1 MEESRLIEKIIHLL
15 AMLKSSFMLVVILV
29 MLIVSSIVLINAT
42 NKDKKNIIL
51 SIISIILMP
60 IILFILFNQTFLNL
74 LDRGMHYI
82 VKSIYFP
89 DMGLYI
95 ITVIL
100 ANIII
105 IKKLKTRK
113 PDLKLFI
120 NVIFYNIITVLFA
133 LMLVN
138 LKDVIINNN
147 IYLNKNIKTILELN
161 AFLNIIWYT
170 LILINNI
177 VIKDKEEEKVKVI
190 YKEKI
195 MENNNQEVKRKEP
208 FTKEEYMLIL
218 DLLKDYYDKE
228 NKSQH

>member
-1 MEESRLIEKIIHLL
+1 MEELGLIDKIINLL
-15 AMLKSSFMLVVILV
+15 AMLKSPFMLVVILV
-29 MLIVSSIVLINAT
+29 MLLVSSIVLINAT

-60 IILFILFNQTFLNL
+60 IILFILYNQTFLNL
-74 LDRGMHYI
+74 LDKGMHYL

-105 IKKLKTRK
+105 IKKLKNSK
-113 PDLKLFI
+113 PDIKLFI
-120 NVIFYNIITVLFA
+120 NVIFYNMITILFA

-138 LKDVIINNN
+138 LQDIVINNN
-147 IYLNKNIKTILELN
+147 IYLNKNIKTILEIN
-161 AFLNIIWYT
+161 AFLNIIWYS
-170 LILINNI
+170 LILINKI
-177 VIKDKEEEKVKVI
+177 VYKDKEETVKII

-195 MENNNQEVKRKEP
+195 KEHNNPVVKRNEP
-208 FTKEEYMLIL
+208 FTKEEYILIL
-218 DLLKDYYDKE
+218 DLLKDYYDKQ
-228 NKSQH
+228 NKNQL

>member
-1 MEESRLIEKIIHLL
+1 MEELGLIDKIINLL
-15 AMLKSSFMLVVILV
+15 AMLKSPFMLVVILV
-29 MLIVSSIVLINAT
+29 MLLISSIVLINAT

-60 IILFILFNQTFLNL
+60 IILFILYNQTFLNL
-74 LDRGMHYI
+74 LDKGMHYL

-105 IKKLKTRK
+105 IKKLKNGK
-113 PDLKLFI
+113 PNIKLFI
-120 NVIFYNIITVLFA
+120 NVIFYNMITILFA

-138 LKDVIINNN
+138 LKGIVINNN
-147 IYLNKNIKTILELN
+147 IYLNKNIKTILEIN
-161 AFLNIIWYT
+161 AFLNIVWYS

-177 VIKDKEEEKVKVI
+177 VHKDKDETVKII
-190 YKEKI
+190 YKE
-195 MENNNQEVKRKEP
+195 NNNPVIKRNEP
-208 FTKEEYMLIL
+208 FTKEEYILIL
-218 DLLKDYYDKE
+218 DLLKDYYDKQ
-228 NKSQH
+228 NKNQL